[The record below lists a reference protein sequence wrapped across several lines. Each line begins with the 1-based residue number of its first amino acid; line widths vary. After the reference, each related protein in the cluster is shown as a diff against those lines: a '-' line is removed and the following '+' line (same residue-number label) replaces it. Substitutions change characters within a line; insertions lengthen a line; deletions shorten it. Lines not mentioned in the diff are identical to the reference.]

1 MRADAPSEN
10 KVWHRFPFSNSTITA
25 RTSLLFIYISRMKD
39 AWESI
44 TTDEHDTAL
53 LLFFAILQLKKHFNA
68 FLVSPELRR
77 PKLPS
82 HPQLIYLSQFHS
94 SRYIAVKILKCQW
107 MKCSHWGM
115 IRNFSRASRNPFEF
129 KMEIIINSW
138 FYIDFTFPWKRQSF
152 LHMGKRLPNIFPP
165 KREMDV
171 VPKKK
176 SNCTISLPFSQ
187 NNVLKFQSTESGGSA
202 ESWENCSKILRKNL
216 GESQES
222 ENLTEILHARTNY
235 ELRSFF
241 LKLMHQSF

>member
-1 MRADAPSEN
+1 
-10 KVWHRFPFSNSTITA
+10 
-25 RTSLLFIYISRMKD
+25 MKD

-82 HPQLIYLSQFHS
+82 HPQLIYLPHFHS
-94 SRYIAVKILKCQW
+94 FRCIAKKISKCQW

-138 FYIDFTFPWKRQSF
+138 FYIDFTFSWKGNLFFTWESVYQIFSPETWNGRCAKKEQ
-152 LHMGKRLPNIFPP
+152 LHDFPAFFP
-165 KREMDV
+165 KITSWNFNPAR
-171 VPKKK
+171 
-176 SNCTISLPFSQ
+176 
-187 NNVLKFQSTESGGSA
+187 ESGDRPNL
-202 ESWENCSKILRKNL
+202 EKIVAKFCGKTLANRKNL
-216 GESQES
+216 RISRKS
-222 ENLTEILHARTNY
+222 CTHVRIMNY
-235 ELRSFF
+235 VRFSW
-241 LKLMHQSF
+241 S